1 MAVPRF
7 NHELPAARR
16 QGFFVWSVVIHV
28 VGGMVLIGLGKW
40 LPSAHIVQHTQEA
53 NLIYTPLEAPPPPP
67 HIVPPAP
74 AVLAQKL
81 SVDKGEIQRAYFE
94 LEHTGLITK
103 ETGKDFLGHAK
114 TTYRVA

>member
-1 MAVPRF
+1 MNITLQDLSKGPVYAQVR
-7 NHELPAARR
+7 EQIETQISSKSVSSGAA
-16 QGFFVWSVVIHV
+16 
-28 VGGMVLIGLGKW
+28 
-40 LPSAHIVQHTQEA
+40 LPS
-53 NLIYTPLEAPPPPP
+53 
-67 HIVPPAP
+67 P

-94 LEHTGLITK
+94 LERSGLITK